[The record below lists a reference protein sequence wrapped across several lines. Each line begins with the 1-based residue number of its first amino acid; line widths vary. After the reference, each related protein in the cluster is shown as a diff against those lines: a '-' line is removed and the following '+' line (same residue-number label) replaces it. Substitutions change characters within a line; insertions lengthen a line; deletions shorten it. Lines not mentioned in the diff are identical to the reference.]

1 MTDSIAIVGMACRY
15 PDADSPEQLWEN
27 VLAQRQAFRRIPSE
41 RLRLEDYFEKNRSK
55 PDTTYSSQ
63 AALLEG
69 FEFDRQRYRVA
80 GALYRTVDPSHWLAL
95 QVASEALTDAGYE
108 NGESLKRETTGAVV
122 GNTLTG
128 DFSRATSMRLRWPF
142 VRRVVESQLMT
153 DEWTPERRHEFLNRL
168 GESYKAPF
176 APVGEETLAGMLS
189 NTIAGRICNYYD
201 LRGGGYTVDGA
212 CASSLI
218 AVNTA
223 CSLLAAGDLDV
234 ALAGGVDISLDPF
247 ELVGFAKVGAL
258 ATEKMRVYDERPE
271 GFLPGEGCGF
281 VVLMRH
287 RDAVAKGRRIYAVIR
302 GWGMS
307 SDGQGGMTRPEVDG
321 LSLAI
326 ERAYRRAG
334 FSPKTIAYFEG
345 HGTGTA
351 VGDQTEV
358 TALSKVISK
367 RKNGL
372 PKNGSRAG
380 LGSVKA
386 NIGHTKAA
394 AGVAGLIKAVM
405 AVHSQILPPTS
416 ACENPHPLLK
426 SESAVLRTLSEAEL
440 WPTNSYLRAGVSGLG
455 FGGINAHLVLEGY
468 GSLRRTELTS
478 KEKTLVSSAQ
488 DVEVFFL
495 SAPDKNA
502 LRETIHHLLT
512 FAPRI
517 SRAELT
523 DLAATLEAELEVSTI
538 RAAIVANSPAQLADR
553 LKQLDAL
560 LDTDQTTHLD
570 IEKGIHLSTETARP
584 SKIGFLFPG
593 QGAPLHLNG
602 GLFWRRFEFLRD
614 LFERQT
620 NAAEVADTGVAQ
632 PAILRTALAGMR
644 TMKALGIEADV
655 AVGHSLGEIAALCWA
670 GAIDEETL
678 LRIGEARGAAMMEIP
693 GPTGTMVSINAA
705 QPKVE
710 SLLNGDEIVI
720 ASINSPQ
727 HIVLSG
733 DAPSVASFVARAQAE
748 SLTAIMVPVSHAF
761 HSPLMAPCV
770 SKVANFLKRESFGEL
785 QRPVVSTVTGNVLTG
800 NEDLRQLLARQI
812 TAPVLFLD
820 AAEQAAKDVD
830 LLIEVGA
837 GRILGGLVK
846 NFVDKPVI
854 SLDAGGQS
862 FHGLLNAVGA
872 AFALGVNVNHRALF
886 ENRFT
891 HQFNL
896 DWQPRFLVNPCE
908 NAPVIDED
916 HAVAQ
921 VVEEPLI
928 DAALKVEPSIPTNG
942 NGNGNGNGH
951 GAHSPLEVFR
961 GLVAERLELSPDD
974 VNDQDR
980 LLGDLHLNSLA
991 VTQLISEVSKRLG
1004 MSAPAAPT
1012 DYSTFT
1018 VAAVAKAIEELRST
1032 DVAAV
1037 DTSFQIAGVD
1047 TWVRTFNV
1055 ELVEAPL
1062 RRSKSKQ
1069 QAGKWQVFGAADCA
1083 IKDAVQQAFDASQIG
1098 SGICLILPEYDE
1110 TPRPD
1115 LLLAAVRA
1123 FQETPGAKFVLVQ
1136 HRGIGASFIR
1146 TLALET
1152 PNATVCIVKVP
1163 VKDERAV
1170 KWIIA
1175 EATAANGYTEAHYD
1189 YPGTRR
1195 EPILKV
1201 LPLPGKPSAL
1211 QLNSED
1217 LMVVSG
1223 GGKGIAAECA
1233 ISLASRTGVR
1243 LVLLGRSD
1251 PAKDEELARNL
1262 ERMTALDIKFRYEQ
1276 VDVTSQKQ
1284 VSWTIRGIIDEFGP
1298 VTAFLHGAGANV
1310 PQLISALDE
1319 KAIRQTFAPKVD
1331 GARNILAEIDPAKL
1345 RLFVSFGS
1353 VIGRSGM
1360 QGEADYAIANET
1372 LRRITETWQTQHP
1385 HCKCLAIEWSI
1396 WSGVGMGERLG
1407 RVEALLRQGI
1417 TPITPD
1423 EGLQVMNELLV
1434 QDLPVTSVVVG
1445 GRFGS
1450 LPTLKTIEPE
1460 LPFQR
1465 FLEKKQVYVPGVE
1478 LIVDAE
1484 LTIDS
1489 DPYLNDHIYQGH
1501 RLFPSVMG
1509 LEGMAQ
1515 VSMALMETDQLP
1527 AFEAVEL
1534 NRPIVASA
1542 DSSTTIRIAALKCAP
1557 DEIDVVVRCE
1567 ATGFSVDH
1575 FKATC
1580 TFGQQASSEVRTLAK
1595 NTLGKDKTCA
1605 TLLPAEHLYRKI
1617 LFQSG
1622 RFERVESYRQLRA
1635 RECVAE
1641 IRSQTTGD
1649 WFSSYLPGDLLLGDP
1664 GVRDASMHG
1673 IQACI
1678 PHQTILPVEV
1688 DRITIFS
1695 TLRNTGTVLLRARE
1709 KAREGKRFIYDLDVA
1724 TESGEIL
1731 ETWEG
1736 LSLHPVEAIQL
1747 SEHNWVDSLLEAYVE
1762 RRLDELLPRANI
1774 RVAFDNGPEG
1784 RSRTRSNRA
1793 IRKCSSTRSVYRR
1806 PDGRPLIA
1814 GDLTVSASHDDDLTV
1829 AIAGRGNL
1837 GCDIEPIVERE
1848 TALWRELLTPQAY
1861 ELARLIA
1868 TQSGESESTAATRVW
1883 TIVESLK
1890 KAGAS
1895 VTAATVLDSI
1905 VGDGWIA
1912 LRSGEFR
1919 IASFVAKLGDSGKQ
1933 VALTFCNRTAIAPI
1947 GNLMRKQIAAVGR

>member
-27 VLAQRQAFRRIPSE
+27 VLAQRQAFRRIPPE
-41 RLRLEDYFEKNRSK
+41 RLRLEDYFDKNRNK

-108 NGESLKRETTGAVV
+108 DGERLKRETTGVVV

-128 DFSRATSMRLRWPF
+128 DFSRATAMRLRWPF
-142 VRRVVESQLMT
+142 VRRIVENELAN
-153 DEWTPERRHEFLNRL
+153 DEWTAERRHSFLNRL
-168 GESYKAPF
+168 GDSYKAPF
-176 APVGEETLAGMLS
+176 PPVGEETLAGMLS

-234 ALAGGVDISLDPF
+234 AIAGGVDLSLDPF

-287 RDAVAKGRRIYAVIR
+287 RDAVAKRRRIYAMIR

-334 FSPKTIAYFEG
+334 FSPKTVAYFEG

-351 VGDQTEV
+351 VGDQTEM
-358 TALSKVISK
+358 TALSRVISK
-367 RKNGL
+367 RRNGL
-372 PKNGSRAG
+372 LANGARAS

-405 AVHSQILPPTS
+405 AVHSQILPPAS

-426 SESAVLRTLSEAEL
+426 SESSVLRVLSEAEL

-468 GSLRRTELTS
+468 GSLRRSELTS
-478 KEKTLVSSAQ
+478 KEKTLFASAQ
-488 DVEVFFL
+488 DAEVFFL

-502 LRETIHHLLT
+502 LRQTVRHLLT
-512 FAPRI
+512 FAARI

-523 DLAATLEAELEVSTI
+523 DLAATLEGQLQVSTI
-538 RAAIVANSPAQLADR
+538 RAAIVASTPAQLADR
-553 LKQLDAL
+553 LSQLDTL
-560 LDTDQTTHLD
+560 LENLFETGQTTHLD
-570 IEKGIHLSTETARP
+570 IETGIHLGTEALKPPR
-584 SKIGFLFPG
+584 IGFLFPG

-602 GLFWRRFEFLRD
+602 GLFKRRFAFLRD
-614 LFERQT
+614 LFDGQT
-620 NAAEVADTGVAQ
+620 NGVEVADTGVAQ

-644 TMKALGIEADV
+644 TMKALGIEAGI

-670 GAIDEETL
+670 GAISEDTL

-693 GPTGTMVSINAA
+693 GPTGTMVSINAT
-705 QPKVE
+705 QQKVQT
-710 SLLNGDEIVI
+710 LLNRDDIVI
-720 ASINSPQ
+720 ASINGPQ
-727 HIVLSG
+727 HTVLSG
-733 DAPSVASFVARAQAE
+733 DAPSVASFVARAQGE
-748 SLTAIMVPVSHAF
+748 GLTAIMVPVSHAF
-761 HSPLMAPCV
+761 HSHLMVPCLT
-770 SKVANFLKRESFGEL
+770 KVASFLKRESFGEL
-785 QRPVVSTVTGNVLTG
+785 LRPVVSTVTGNVLTG
-800 NEDLRQLLARQI
+800 NEDLRQLLTRQI
-812 TAPVLFLD
+812 TAPVLFMD
-820 AAEQAAKDVD
+820 AAERASRDVD
-830 LLIEVGA
+830 LLIEIGA

-846 NFVDKPVI
+846 TFIDKPVV

-862 FHGLLNAVGA
+862 FTGLLNATGA
-872 AFALGVNVNHRALF
+872 AFALGVNINHHALF

-891 HQFNL
+891 HEFNL

-908 NAPVIDED
+908 NAPVISDDQAEA
-916 HAVAQ
+916 HI
-921 VVEEPLI
+921 VEEPSI
-928 DAALKVEPSIPTNG
+928 DTTLKIEPTITTNG
-942 NGNGNGNGH
+942 NGTQ
-951 GAHSPLEVFR
+951 SPLEVFR
-961 GLVAERLELSPDD
+961 RLVAERLELSPED

-991 VTQLISEVSKRLG
+991 VTQLITELSKRLG
-1004 MSAPAAPT
+1004 MSTPAAPT
-1012 DYSTFT
+1012 DYSTAT
-1018 VAAVAKAIEELRST
+1018 IAAVAQAIEELRNT
-1032 DVAAV
+1032 DVAPA
-1037 DTSFQIAGVD
+1037 DTGLQLAGVD

-1055 ELVEAPL
+1055 ELVEVPL
-1062 RRSKSKQ
+1062 RRSTSKPKT
-1069 QAGKWQVFGAADCA
+1069 GKWQVFGAADCSL
-1083 IKDAVQQAFDASQIG
+1083 KDALQQAFDANQIG
-1098 SGICLILPEYDE
+1098 PGVCLILPEYDE

-1123 FQETPGAKFVLVQ
+1123 FQETPGARFVLVQ
-1136 HRGIGASFIR
+1136 RRGIGAAFIR

-1152 PNATVCIVKVP
+1152 SNAVVCVVNVP
-1163 VKDERAV
+1163 TNDERAV
-1170 KWIIA
+1170 KWIVA
-1175 EATAANGYTEAHYD
+1175 EAASASSYSEAHYD
-1189 YPGTRR
+1189 ITGTRR
-1195 EPILKV
+1195 VPVLKL
-1201 LPLPGKPSAL
+1201 LPLPEKPSAL
-1211 QLNSED
+1211 QLSSDD

-1233 ISLASRTGVR
+1233 ISVAKRTGVR

-1251 PAKDEELARNL
+1251 PAKDDELARNL
-1262 ERMTALDIKFRYEQ
+1262 ARMNALDIQFRYEQ

-1284 VSWTIRGIIDEFGP
+1284 VSSTLRRIVDEFGP

-1331 GARNILAEIDPAKL
+1331 GARNILAEIDPLKL
-1345 RLFVSFGS
+1345 RLFISFGS

-1360 QGEADYAIANET
+1360 QGEADYALANET
-1372 LRRITETWQTQHP
+1372 LRRITETWAAQHP
-1385 HCKCLAIEWSI
+1385 HCKCLAVEWSI

-1407 RVEALLRQGI
+1407 RVDALLRQGI

-1423 EGLQVMNELLV
+1423 EGVQVLNDLLV
-1434 QDLPVTSVVVG
+1434 QDLPVTSVVAG

-1450 LPTLKTIEPE
+1450 LPTLKTVEPE

-1465 FLEKKQVYVPGVE
+1465 FLEKKLVYVPGVE

-1489 DPYLNDHIYQGH
+1489 DPYLKDHVYQGQC
-1501 RLFPSVMG
+1501 LFPSVMG
-1509 LEGMAQ
+1509 LEAMAQ

-1527 AFEAVEL
+1527 VFEGVQF
-1534 NRPIVASA
+1534 NHPIVVSE
-1542 DSSTTIRIAALKCAP
+1542 DSSTRIRIAALKRSP
-1557 DEIDVVVRCE
+1557 GEIDVVVRCE
-1567 ATGFSVDH
+1567 TTGFNVEH
-1575 FKATC
+1575 FSATC
-1580 TFGQQASSEVRTLAK
+1580 TFAKQDKTEARWLAK
-1595 NTLGKDKTCA
+1595 NAISKDKTCSN
-1605 TLLPAEHLYRKI
+1605 LLPAEHLYRNI

-1622 RFERVESYRQLRA
+1622 RFERLESYRQLRA

-1641 IRSQTTGD
+1641 IRSQTGGD
-1649 WFSSYLPGDLLLGDP
+1649 WFSSYLPADLLLGDP
-1664 GVRDASMHG
+1664 GARDASLHG

-1688 DRITIFS
+1688 ERITIS
-1695 TLRNTGTVLLRARE
+1695 AAQRNVPIVLLRARE
-1709 KAREGKRFIYDLDVA
+1709 RARKGKRFIYDLEIA
-1724 TESGEIL
+1724 AESGEVL

-1747 SEHNWVDSLLEAYVE
+1747 SEHHWVESLLEAYIE
-1762 RRLDELLPRANI
+1762 RRLDELLPSAGI
-1774 RVAFDNGPEG
+1774 RVAFDNGSEG
-1784 RSRTRSNRA
+1784 RGRTRSNRA
-1793 IRKCSSTRSVYRR
+1793 IRKCSGTRNVYRR
-1806 PDGRPLIA
+1806 PDGRPLVA
-1814 GDLTVSASHDDDLTV
+1814 GDLTVSASHDNDVTV
-1829 AIAGRGNL
+1829 AIAGRGHL
-1837 GCDIEPIVERE
+1837 GCDIEPVVERE
-1848 TALWRELLTPQAY
+1848 PALWRDLLGPQAY
-1861 ELARLIA
+1861 DLAQLIA
-1868 TQSGESESTAATRVW
+1868 AQSGESESTAATRVW
-1883 TIVESLK
+1883 TILESIK
-1890 KAGAS
+1890 KAGAN
-1895 VTAATVLDSI
+1895 VTATTMLDSI
-1905 VGDGWIA
+1905 VGDRWV
-1912 LRSGEFR
+1912 LLQSGDFR
-1919 IASFVAKLGDSGKQ
+1919 IASFVATLGDSGKQ
-1933 VALTFCNRTAIAPI
+1933 LALTFCNRAAVTPI
-1947 GNLMRKQIAAVGR
+1947 GNLMRTQIAAMVR

>member
-1 MTDSIAIVGMACRY
+1 MACRY

-27 VLAQRQAFRRIPSE
+27 VLAQRQAFRRIPPE
-41 RLRLEDYFEKNRSK
+41 RLRLEDYFEKNRNK

-108 NGESLKRETTGAVV
+108 NGERLKRETTGVVV

-128 DFSRATSMRLRWPF
+128 DFSRATVMRLRWPF
-142 VRRVVESQLMT
+142 VRRVVESELAN

-168 GESYKAPF
+168 ADSYKTPF

-223 CSLLAAGDLDV
+223 CSLLASGDLDTAV
-234 ALAGGVDISLDPF
+234 AGGVDLSLDPF

-307 SDGQGGMTRPEVDG
+307 SDGQGGMTRPEVEG

-351 VGDQTEV
+351 VGDQTEI
-358 TALSKVISK
+358 TALSRVISK

-372 PKNGSRAG
+372 PANGARAS

-426 SESAVLRTLSEAEL
+426 SESSVLRVLSEAEL

-468 GSLRRTELTS
+468 GSLRRSELTS
-478 KEKTLVSSAQ
+478 KEKILFASAQ
-488 DVEVFFL
+488 DAEVFFL

-502 LRETIHHLLT
+502 LRETIRHLLT
-512 FAPRI
+512 LAARI

-523 DLAATLEAELEVSTI
+523 DLAATLEAQLQVSTI
-538 RAAIVANSPAQLADR
+538 RAAIVANTPAQLADR
-553 LKQLDAL
+553 LKQLEIL

-570 IEKGIHLSTETARP
+570 IEKGIHLGTETVKPPR
-584 SKIGFLFPG
+584 IGFLFPG
-593 QGAPLHLNG
+593 QGAPLHLSG
-602 GLFWRRFEFLRD
+602 GLFKRRFEFLRD
-614 LFERQT
+614 LFDGQT
-620 NAAEVADTGVAQ
+620 NGVEVANTGVAQ

-644 TMKALGIEADV
+644 TMKALGIEAEI

-670 GAIDEETL
+670 GAIDEDTL
-678 LRIGEARGAAMMEIP
+678 LRIGEARGAAMMDIP
-693 GPTGTMVSINAA
+693 GPTGTMVSINAT
-705 QPKVE
+705 QQKVQT
-710 SLLNGDEIVI
+710 LLNGDDIVI

-727 HIVLSG
+727 HTVLSG
-733 DAPSVASFVARAQAE
+733 DAPSVASFVARAQGE
-748 SLTAIMVPVSHAF
+748 GLMAIMVPVSHAF
-761 HSPLMAPCV
+761 HSHLMAPCV
-770 SKVANFLKRESFGEL
+770 TKVASFLRRESFAEMR
-785 QRPVVSTVTGNVLTG
+785 RPVVSTVTGNVLTG
-800 NEDLRQLLARQI
+800 NEDLRQLLTRQV

-820 AAEQAAKDVD
+820 AAERAARDVD

-846 NFVDKPVI
+846 TFIDKPVI

-862 FHGLLNAVGA
+862 FTGLLNAAAA
-872 AFALGVNVNHRALF
+872 AFALGVNVNHHTLF

-891 HQFNL
+891 HEFNL

-908 NAPVIDED
+908 NAPVLGDD
-916 HAVAQ
+916 HAEPQ
-921 VVEEPLI
+921 IVEETSPE
-928 DAALKVEPSIPTNG
+928 ATVKVEPSING
-942 NGNGNGNGH
+942 NETQ
-951 GAHSPLEVFR
+951 SPLEVFR
-961 GLVAERLELSPDD
+961 QLVAERLELSPED

-991 VTQLISEVSKRLG
+991 VTQLITELSKRLG
-1004 MSAPAAPT
+1004 MPAPAAPT

-1018 VAAVAKAIEELRST
+1018 IGAVGQAIEELRRT
-1032 DVAAV
+1032 NVAPA
-1037 DTSFQIAGVD
+1037 DTSLQLAGVD

-1055 ELVEAPL
+1055 ELVETSL
-1062 RRSKSKQ
+1062 QRSHSKSQ
-1069 QAGKWQVFGAADCA
+1069 TGKWQVFGTADCSL
-1083 IKDAVQQAFDASQIG
+1083 KGPLQQAFEAAQIG
-1098 SGICLILPEYDE
+1098 TGICLILPEYDE

-1123 FQETPGAKFVLVQ
+1123 FQETPAAKFVLVQ
-1136 HRGIGASFIR
+1136 HGGIGAAFVR

-1152 PNATVCIVKVP
+1152 PSATVCVVNVP
-1163 VKDERAV
+1163 ANHERAIE
-1170 KWIIA
+1170 WIVA
-1175 EATAANGYTEAHYD
+1175 EAGAASGYSEAHYD
-1189 YPGTRR
+1189 DAGTRR
-1195 EPILKV
+1195 EPILKLLSPTENQAA
-1201 LPLPGKPSAL
+1201 LPLNAD
-1211 QLNSED
+1211 D
-1217 LMVVSG
+1217 LLVVSG

-1233 ISLASRTGVR
+1233 ISLASTTGVR

-1251 PAKDEELARNL
+1251 PAKDEELADNL
-1262 ERMTALDIKFRYEQ
+1262 ARMNSLGIKFRYEQ
-1276 VDVTSQKQ
+1276 VDVTNRKQ
-1284 VSWTIRGIIDEFGP
+1284 VSLTLRGIVDELGP
-1298 VTAFLHGAGANV
+1298 VTALLHGAGANV

-1319 KAIRQTFAPKVD
+1319 KAIGQTFAPKVD

-1345 RLFVSFGS
+1345 RLFIGFGS

-1360 QGEADYAIANET
+1360 QGEADYALANET
-1372 LRRITETWQTQHP
+1372 LRRIIETWGAQHP
-1385 HCKCLAIEWSI
+1385 HCKCLAVEWSI

-1407 RVEALLRQGI
+1407 RVDALLRQGI

-1423 EGLQVMNELLV
+1423 EGLRVLHELLV
-1434 QDLPVTSVVVG
+1434 GDLPVTSVVVG

-1450 LPTLKTIEPE
+1450 LPTLKTVEPE

-1465 FLEKKQVYVPGVE
+1465 FLEKKQVYVAGVE

-1484 LTIDS
+1484 LTIGS
-1489 DPYLNDHIYQGH
+1489 DPYLKDHVYQGQC
-1501 RLFPSVMG
+1501 LFPSVMG
-1509 LEGMAQ
+1509 LEAMAQ
-1515 VSMALMETDQLP
+1515 VSMALMETEQLP
-1527 AFEAVEL
+1527 VFEGVRF
-1534 NRPIVASA
+1534 NRPIVAA
-1542 DSSTTIRIAALKCAP
+1542 EDSSTKIRIAALKRSA
-1557 DEIDVVVRCE
+1557 DEVDVVVRCE
-1567 ATGFSVDH
+1567 TTGFNVDH
-1575 FKATC
+1575 FSATC
-1580 TFGQQASSEVRTLAK
+1580 TFAKQDTTRSLAK
-1595 NTLGKDKTCA
+1595 NAIGKDKTCSN
-1605 TLLPAEHLYRKI
+1605 LLPAEHLYRNI

-1622 RFERVESYRQLRA
+1622 RFERLESYRQLRA

-1641 IRSQTTGD
+1641 VRTQSGGD
-1649 WFSSYLPGDLLLGDP
+1649 WFSSYLPADLLLGDP
-1664 GVRDASMHG
+1664 GARDASLHG

-1688 DRITIFS
+1688 ERITVFS
-1695 TLRNTGTVLLRARE
+1695 TQRNTPIVLLRARE
-1709 KAREGKRFIYDLDVA
+1709 RAREGKRFIYDLEIA
-1724 TESGEIL
+1724 TESGVVL
-1731 ETWEG
+1731 ESWEG

-1747 SEHNWVDSLLEAYVE
+1747 SEHNWVESLLEAYIE
-1762 RRLDELLPRANI
+1762 RRLDELLPNAGI

-1784 RSRTRSNRA
+1784 RGRTRSNRA
-1793 IRKCSSTRSVYRR
+1793 IRKCSGTRNVYRR
-1806 PDGRPLIA
+1806 PDGRPLVA
-1814 GDLTVSASHDDDLTV
+1814 GELTVSASHDNDVTV
-1829 AIAGRGNL
+1829 AIAGRGHL
-1837 GCDIEPIVERE
+1837 GCDIEPVVERE
-1848 TALWRELLTPQAY
+1848 SALWRDLLGPQAY

-1868 TQSGESESTAATRVW
+1868 AQSGESESIAATRAW
-1883 TIVESLK
+1883 TILESIR
-1890 KAGAS
+1890 KAGAN

-1905 VGDGWIA
+1905 VGDGWV
-1912 LRSGEFR
+1912 LLQSGDFR
-1919 IASFVAKLGDSGKQ
+1919 IASFVARLGDSGKLL
-1933 VALTFCNRTAIAPI
+1933 ALTFCNRATGTPVPYLIRTQ
-1947 GNLMRKQIAAVGR
+1947 LAAMVR

>member
-27 VLAQRQAFRRIPSE
+27 VLAQRQAFRRIPPE
-41 RLRLEDYFEKNRSK
+41 RLRLEDYFEKNRNK
-55 PDTTYSSQ
+55 PDTTYSAQ

-95 QVASEALTDAGYE
+95 QVASEALADAGYE
-108 NGESLKRETTGAVV
+108 NGERLKRETTGVVV

-128 DFSRATSMRLRWPF
+128 DFSRSTVMRLRWPF
-142 VRRVVESQLMT
+142 VRRVVENELAND
-153 DEWTPERRHEFLNRL
+153 DEWTSERRHEFLNRL
-168 GESYKAPF
+168 GDSYKAPF

-223 CSLLAAGDLDV
+223 CSLLAAGDLDTAV
-234 ALAGGVDISLDPF
+234 AGGVDLSLDPF

-287 RDAVAKGRRIYAVIR
+287 RDAVAKGRRIYAMIR

-351 VGDQTEV
+351 VGDQTEI
-358 TALSKVISK
+358 TALSRVISK

-372 PKNGSRAG
+372 LANGARAS

-405 AVHSQILPPTS
+405 AVHRQILPPAS

-426 SESAVLRTLSEAEL
+426 SESSVLRVLSEAEL
-440 WPTNSYLRAGVSGLG
+440 WPANSYLRAGVSGLG

-478 KEKTLVSSAQ
+478 KEKTLFASAQ
-488 DVEVFFL
+488 DAEVFFL
-495 SAPDKNA
+495 SAPDKKA
-502 LRETIHHLLT
+502 LRETIRHLTT
-512 FAPRI
+512 FAARI

-523 DLAATLEAELEVSTI
+523 DLAATLAEQLQVSTI
-538 RAAIVANSPAQLADR
+538 RAAIVANTPAQLADR
-553 LKQLDAL
+553 LKQLESL
-560 LDTDQTTHLD
+560 LETDQVIHLD
-570 IEKGIHLSTETARP
+570 VEKGIHLGTEATQPPR
-584 SKIGFLFPG
+584 IGFLFPG

-602 GLFWRRFEFLRD
+602 GLFKRRFEFLRD
-614 LFERQT
+614 LFDGQT
-620 NAAEVADTGVAQ
+620 NGVEVANTGVAQ

-644 TMKALGIEADV
+644 ILKALGIEGDI
-655 AVGHSLGEIAALCWA
+655 AVGHSLGEIAALGWA
-670 GAIDEETL
+670 GAISEYTL

-693 GPTGTMVSINAA
+693 GPTGTMVSINAT
-705 QPKVE
+705 QQKVQT
-710 SLLNGDEIVI
+710 LLNGDDIVI

-727 HIVLSG
+727 HTVLSG
-733 DAPSVASFVARAQAE
+733 DAPSVASFVARAQGE
-748 SLTAIMVPVSHAF
+748 GLTAIMVPVSHAF
-761 HSPLMAPCV
+761 HSHLMAPCV
-770 SKVANFLKRESFGEL
+770 KKVVSFLKRESFGEL
-785 QRPVVSTVTGNVLTG
+785 LRPVVSTVTGNVLTS
-800 NEDLRQLLARQI
+800 NEDLRQLLTRQI
-812 TAPVLFLD
+812 TAPVLFMD
-820 AAEQAAKDVD
+820 AAERAARDVD
-830 LLIEVGA
+830 LLIEIGA

-846 NFVDKPVI
+846 TFIDKPVV

-862 FHGLLNAVGA
+862 FTGLLNAAGA
-872 AFALGVNVNHRALF
+872 AFALGVNIKHDALF
-886 ENRFT
+886 ENRFI
-891 HQFNL
+891 HEFNL

-908 NAPVIDED
+908 NVPVLGGD
-916 HAVAQ
+916 HA
-921 VVEEPLI
+921 EPQIVQELPLETT
-928 DAALKVEPSIPTNG
+928 LKVEPSFTTNG
-942 NGNGNGNGH
+942 NGTQF
-951 GAHSPLEVFR
+951 PLEVFR
-961 GLVAERLELSPDD
+961 QLVAERLELSPED

-991 VTQLISEVSKRLG
+991 VTQLITDLSKRLG
-1004 MSAPAAPT
+1004 MAAPAAPT

-1018 VAAVAKAIEELRST
+1018 IAAVGQAIEELRST
-1032 DVAAV
+1032 DVGPA
-1037 DTSFQIAGVD
+1037 DTRLQLAGVD
-1047 TWVRTFNV
+1047 TWVRAFNV
-1055 ELVEAPL
+1055 ELVETPL
-1062 RRSKSKQ
+1062 QRSNSKPQ
-1069 QAGKWQVFGAADCA
+1069 TGRWQVFGAADCSL
-1083 IKDAVQQAFDASQIG
+1083 KDQLQQAFDASQIG
-1098 SGICLILPEYDE
+1098 AGICLILPEYDE

-1123 FQETPGAKFVLVQ
+1123 FQETPAARFVLVQ
-1136 HRGIGASFIR
+1136 HGGIGAAFVR

-1152 PNATVCIVKVP
+1152 PNATVCVVNVP
-1163 VKDERAV
+1163 ANDARAV
-1170 KWIIA
+1170 ERIVA
-1175 EATAANGYTEAHYD
+1175 EAGAASGYSEAHYD
-1189 YPGTRR
+1189 DAGTRR
-1195 EPILKV
+1195 EPILKLLSAPEKPGA
-1201 LPLPGKPSAL
+1201 LPL
-1211 QLNSED
+1211 NSDD

-1233 ISLASRTGVR
+1233 ISLASTTGVR

-1251 PAKDEELARNL
+1251 PAKDDELARNL
-1262 ERMTALDIKFRYEQ
+1262 ARMKALNIKFRYEQ
-1276 VDVTSQKQ
+1276 VDVTNQKQ
-1284 VSWTIRGIIDEFGP
+1284 VSWTLRGIVDEFGP

-1345 RLFVSFGS
+1345 RLFVGFGS

-1360 QGEADYAIANET
+1360 QGEADYALANET
-1372 LRRITETWQTQHP
+1372 LRRVTETWQAQHP
-1385 HCKCLAIEWSI
+1385 HCKCLTVEWSI

-1407 RVEALLRQGI
+1407 RVDALLRQGI

-1423 EGLQVMNELLV
+1423 EGLQVLSDLLV

-1450 LPTLKTIEPE
+1450 LPTLKTVEPE

-1465 FLEKKQVYVPGVE
+1465 FLEKKLVYVAGVE
-1478 LIVDAE
+1478 LIVEAE

-1489 DPYLNDHIYQGH
+1489 DPYLKDHVYQGQC
-1501 RLFPSVMG
+1501 LFPSVMG
-1509 LEGMAQ
+1509 LEAMAQ
-1515 VSMALMETDQLP
+1515 VSMALGETDQLP
-1527 AFEAVEL
+1527 VFADVKF
-1534 NRPIVASA
+1534 NRPIFVSEN
-1542 DSSTTIRIAALKCAP
+1542 SSTRIRIAALKRSS

-1567 ATGFSVDH
+1567 TTGFNVEH
-1575 FKATC
+1575 FSATC
-1580 TFGQQASSEVRTLAK
+1580 TFAK
-1595 NTLGKDKTCA
+1595 QDKTEARSLTKNAISKDKTCSN
-1605 TLLPAEHLYRKI
+1605 LLPAEHLYRNI

-1622 RFERVESYRQLRA
+1622 RFERLESYRQLRA

-1641 IRSQTTGD
+1641 IRSQSGGD
-1649 WFSSYLPGDLLLGDP
+1649 WFSSYLPADLLLGDP
-1664 GVRDASMHG
+1664 GARDASLHG

-1688 DRITIFS
+1688 ERITIS
-1695 TLRNTGTVLLRARE
+1695 AAERNASVVLLRARE
-1709 KAREGKRFIYDLDVA
+1709 RAREGKRFIYDIEIA
-1724 TESGEIL
+1724 AESGEVF

-1747 SEHNWVDSLLEAYVE
+1747 SEHNWVESLLEAYVE
-1762 RRLDELLPRANI
+1762 RRLDELLPGAGI
-1774 RVAFDNGPEG
+1774 RVACDNGPEG
-1784 RSRTRSNRA
+1784 RGRTRSNRA
-1793 IRKCSSTRSVYRR
+1793 IRKCSGTRNVYRR
-1806 PDGRPLIA
+1806 PDGRPHVA
-1814 GDLTVSASHDDDLTV
+1814 GDLTVSASHDDDMTV
-1829 AIAGRGNL
+1829 AVAGHGHL
-1837 GCDIEPIVERE
+1837 GCDIEPVVERE
-1848 TALWRELLTPQAY
+1848 PALWRDLLGPQAY
-1861 ELARLIA
+1861 DLARLIA
-1868 TQSGESESTAATRVW
+1868 AQSGESESIAATRVW
-1883 TIVESLK
+1883 TVIESIR
-1890 KAGAS
+1890 KAGAN
-1895 VTAATVLDSI
+1895 VTATTMLDSI
-1905 VGDGWIA
+1905 AGDGWV
-1912 LRSGEFR
+1912 LLQSGDFR
-1919 IASFVAKLGDSGKQ
+1919 IASFVATLGDAGK
-1933 VALTFCNRTAIAPI
+1933 VLALTFCHRAAVTPI
-1947 GNLMRKQIAAVGR
+1947 GNLMRTQIAALVP

>member
-1 MTDSIAIVGMACRY
+1 MACRY

-27 VLAQRQAFRRIPSE
+27 VLAQRQAFRRLPPE
-41 RLRLEDYFEKNRSK
+41 RLRLEDYFEKNRNK

-108 NGESLKRETTGAVV
+108 NGGQLKRETTGVVV

-128 DFSRATSMRLRWPF
+128 DFSRATVMRLRWPF
-142 VRRVVESQLMT
+142 VRRVVEKELVN
-153 DEWTPERRHEFLNRL
+153 DAWTSERRHSFLNRL
-168 GESYKAPF
+168 ADSYKAPF

-223 CSLLAAGDLDV
+223 CSLLASGDLDV
-234 ALAGGVDISLDPF
+234 AIAGGVDLSLDPF

-358 TALSKVISK
+358 TALSRVISK
-367 RKNGL
+367 RRNGR
-372 PKNGSRAG
+372 PSNEPRAS

-405 AVHSQILPPTS
+405 AVHRQILPPTS

-426 SESAVLRTLSEAEL
+426 SKSSVLRVLTEAEL

-468 GSLRRTELTS
+468 GSLRRTELTG
-478 KEKTLVSSAQ
+478 KEKMLVSSAQ
-488 DVEVFFL
+488 DAEVFFL
-495 SAPDKNA
+495 SAPDKNG
-502 LRETIHHLLT
+502 LHKTIRHLLT
-512 FAPRI
+512 FAARI
-517 SRAELT
+517 SHAELA
-523 DLAATLEAELEVSTI
+523 DLASTLEDQLQVSTI
-538 RAAIVANSPAQLADR
+538 RAAVIASTPAQLAER
-553 LKQLDAL
+553 LKQLQTL
-560 LDTDQTTHLD
+560 LETDQTTHLD
-570 IEKGIHLSTETARP
+570 IDKGIHLGTETTKPPRI
-584 SKIGFLFPG
+584 SFLFPG

-602 GLFWRRFEFLRD
+602 GLFKRRFQFLRD
-614 LFERQT
+614 LFDGQT
-620 NAAEVADTGVAQ
+620 KGVEVADTGVAQ

-644 TMKALGIEADV
+644 TMKALGIEAGI

-670 GAIDEETL
+670 GAISEETL

-693 GPTGTMVSINAA
+693 GPTGTMVSINATHE
-705 QPKVE
+705 KVQ
-710 SLLNGDEIVI
+710 SLLNGDDIII

-727 HIVLSG
+727 QTVLSG

-748 SLTAIMVPVSHAF
+748 GLTAIMVPVSHAF
-761 HSPLMAPCV
+761 HSHLMAPCV
-770 SKVANFLKRESFGEL
+770 TKVASFLRRESFGEL
-785 QRPVVSTVTGNVLTG
+785 LRPVVSTVTGNVLRG

-812 TAPVLFLD
+812 TAPVLFMD
-820 AAEQAAKDVD
+820 AAEQASRDVD

-846 NFVDKPVI
+846 NFIDKPVV
-854 SLDAGGQS
+854 SLDAGGPS
-862 FHGLLNAVGA
+862 FTGLLNAAGA
-872 AFALGVNVNHRALF
+872 AFALGVNVNHHALF

-891 HQFNL
+891 HEFKL

-908 NAPVIDED
+908 NAPVIDQSD
-916 HAVAQ
+916 LQIVA
-921 VVEEPLI
+921 EPPIELQKI
-928 DAALKVEPSIPTNG
+928 EASTTLNCNG
-942 NGNGNGNGH
+942 SE
-951 GAHSPLEVFR
+951 SPLEVFR
-961 GLVAERLELSPDD
+961 RLVAERLELSPED

-991 VTQLISEVSKRLG
+991 VTQLITELSKRLG
-1004 MSAPAAPT
+1004 IAAPAAPT
-1012 DYSTFT
+1012 DYSTAT
-1018 VAAVAKAIEELRST
+1018 IGAVAQAIEDLRST
-1032 DVAAV
+1032 GVAPAE
-1037 DTSFQIAGVD
+1037 SALQYAGID
-1047 TWVRTFNV
+1047 TWIRTFSV

-1062 RRSKSKQ
+1062 PRSISKPQ
-1069 QAGKWQVFGAADCA
+1069 PGKWQLFSAADCQLR
-1083 IKDAVQQAFDASQIG
+1083 DPLQQAFDANQIG
-1098 SGICLILPEYDE
+1098 PGICLILPEYDE

-1123 FQETPGAKFVLVQ
+1123 FQETPNAKFVLVQ
-1136 HRGIGASFIR
+1136 HRGIGAAFIR

-1152 PNATVCIVKVP
+1152 PNASVCVVNVP
-1163 VKDERAV
+1163 ANHSRAV
-1170 KWIIA
+1170 DWIIA
-1175 EATAANGYTEAHYD
+1175 EAGSANGYNEAHYD
-1189 YPGTRR
+1189 DTGTRC
-1195 EPILKV
+1195 EPVLKL
-1201 LPLPGKPSAL
+1201 LPLRETSGAL
-1211 QLNSED
+1211 PLTAGD
-1217 LMVVSG
+1217 LMLVSG
-1223 GGKGIAAECA
+1223 GGKGIAAESA

-1251 PAKDEELARNL
+1251 PAKDDELARNL
-1262 ERMTALDIKFRYEQ
+1262 ARMSALNIDFRYEQ
-1276 VDVTSQKQ
+1276 ADVTNQKQ
-1284 VSWTIRGIIDEFGP
+1284 VSRVLRGIMHELGP
-1298 VTAFLHGAGANV
+1298 VTAFLHGAGTNV
-1310 PQLISALDE
+1310 PQLISSLDE
-1319 KAIRQTFAPKVD
+1319 KAIRQTVASKVD
-1331 GARNILAEIDPAKL
+1331 GARNILAELDPAKL
-1345 RLFVSFGS
+1345 RLFVSLGS

-1360 QGEADYAIANET
+1360 QGEADYALANET
-1372 LRRITETWQTQHP
+1372 LRRLTETWQAQHP
-1385 HCKCLAIEWSI
+1385 HCKCLTVEWSI

-1407 RVEALLRQGI
+1407 RVDALLRQGI

-1423 EGLQVMNELLV
+1423 QGLKTLNDLLA
-1434 QDLPVTSVVVG
+1434 QDLPGASVVVG
-1445 GRFGS
+1445 GRFGN
-1450 LPTLKTIEPE
+1450 LPTLKIVEPE

-1465 FLEKKQVYVPGVE
+1465 FLEKKLVYVAGVE
-1478 LIVDAE
+1478 LIIEAE

-1489 DPYLNDHIYQGH
+1489 DPYLKDHVYQGQC
-1501 RLFPSVMG
+1501 LFPSVMG
-1509 LEGMAQ
+1509 LEAMAQ

-1527 AFEAVEL
+1527 VFQAVGF
-1534 NRPIVASA
+1534 NRPIVV
-1542 DSSTTIRIAALKCAP
+1542 DKGSSTRIRIAALKRSP
-1557 DEIDVVVRCE
+1557 REVDVVVRCE

-1575 FKATC
+1575 FSATC
-1580 TFGQQASSEVRTLAK
+1580 AFSQSRATASAWLAK
-1595 NTLGKDKTCA
+1595 TAISKDKTCS
-1605 TLLPAEHLYRKI
+1605 TLLPSEHLYRKI

-1622 RFERVESYRQLRA
+1622 RFERLESYRQLRA

-1641 IRSQTTGD
+1641 IRSRMAGD
-1649 WFSSYLPGDLLLGDP
+1649 WFSSYLPADLLLGDP
-1664 GVRDASMHG
+1664 GARDASLHG

-1688 DRITIFS
+1688 ERITIS
-1695 TLRNTGTVLLRARE
+1695 GAQRDQTVLLRARE
-1709 KAREGKRFIYDLDVA
+1709 RSREGKRFIYDLEVA
-1724 TESGEIL
+1724 AENGEVL

-1747 SEHNWVDSLLEAYVE
+1747 SQNNWVESLLEAYIE
-1762 RRLDELLPRANI
+1762 RRLDELLPGAGI
-1774 RVAFDNGPEG
+1774 SVGFDNGPAGPG
-1784 RSRTRSNRA
+1784 RAQSNRA
-1793 IRKCSSTRSVYRR
+1793 IRKCSGTRNVYRR
-1806 PDGRPLIA
+1806 PDGQPLVD
-1814 GDLTVSASHDDDLTV
+1814 GDLSVSASHDTEITV
-1829 AIAGRGNL
+1829 AIAGRGPL
-1837 GCDIEPIVERE
+1837 GCDIEPVIERE
-1848 TALWRELLTPQAY
+1848 PAAWRDVLGPQLY
-1861 ELARLIA
+1861 ELARLISV
-1868 TQSGESESTAATRVW
+1868 QSSAPETTAATRVW
-1883 TIVESLK
+1883 TILESLK
-1890 KAGAS
+1890 KAGAN
-1895 VTAATVLDSI
+1895 VTAPVVLKS
-1905 VGDGWIA
+1905 VAGDGW
-1912 LRSGEFR
+1912 LLLQSGEFR
-1919 IASFVAKLGDSGKQ
+1919 IASFVARVAESGKQ
-1933 VALTFCNRTAIAPI
+1933 LALTFCH
-1947 GNLMRKQIAAVGR
+1947 KAAVIPAGDLMQTQVAAMVS

>member
-41 RLRLEDYFEKNRSK
+41 RLRLEDYFEKNRNK

-128 DFSRATSMRLRWPF
+128 DFSRSTVMRLRWPY
-142 VRRVVESQLMT
+142 VRRVVESELVN

-168 GESYKAPF
+168 SESYKAPF

-367 RKNGL
+367 RKSGL
-372 PKNGSRAG
+372 PTNGSRAG

-426 SESAVLRTLSEAEL
+426 AESAVLRVLSEAEL

-488 DVEVFFL
+488 DTEVFFL

-502 LRETIHHLLT
+502 LRETIRHLLT
-512 FAPRI
+512 FAARI

-523 DLAATLEAELEVSTI
+523 DLAATLETELEVSTI
-538 RAAIVANSPAQLADR
+538 RAAIVANTPAQLADR
-553 LKQLDAL
+553 LKQLEAL

-570 IEKGIHLSTETARP
+570 VEKGIHLGTETVKRP
-584 SKIGFLFPG
+584 RIGFLFPG

-602 GLFWRRFEFLRD
+602 GLFWRRFEFVRD
-614 LFERQT
+614 LFDRHT

-670 GAIDEETL
+670 GAINEETL

-693 GPTGTMVSINAA
+693 GPTGTMVSINAT

-770 SKVANFLKRESFGEL
+770 TKVANFLKRESFGEL
-785 QRPVVSTVTGNVLTG
+785 LRPVISTVTGSTLTG

-812 TAPVLFLD
+812 TAPVLFMD
-820 AAEQAAKDVD
+820 AAERAARDVD

-854 SLDAGGQS
+854 SVDAGGQS
-862 FHGLLNAVGA
+862 FNGLLNAAGA
-872 AFALGVNVNHRALF
+872 AFALGVNINHHALF

-891 HQFNL
+891 HEFNL
-896 DWQPRFLVNPCE
+896 DWQPKFLVNPCE
-908 NAPVIDED
+908 NAPVISDD
-916 HAVAQ
+916 HSEAHI
-921 VVEEPLI
+921 VEEPSI
-928 DAALKVEPSIPTNG
+928 ETTLKIEPTISTNG
-942 NGNGNGNGH
+942 NGTSS
-951 GAHSPLEVFR
+951 ASPLEVFR
-961 GLVAERLELSPDD
+961 RLVAERLELSPDD

-991 VTQLISEVSKRLG
+991 VTQLISEVSKHLG
-1004 MSAPAAPT
+1004 MPAPAAPT

-1018 VAAVAKAIEELRST
+1018 VAAVAQAIEEVRST
-1032 DVAAV
+1032 DVGTA
-1037 DTSFQIAGVD
+1037 DTSLQITGVD

-1055 ELVEAPL
+1055 ELVESPL
-1062 RRSKSKQ
+1062 RRTKSKP

-1083 IKDAVQQAFDASQIG
+1083 LKDAVQQAFDASQIG
-1098 SGICLILPEYDE
+1098 SGVCLILPEYDE

-1136 HRGIGASFIR
+1136 HRGIGAAFIR

-1152 PNATVCIVKVP
+1152 PNAAVCIVNVP
-1163 VKDERAV
+1163 VKDARAV

-1175 EATAANGYTEAHYD
+1175 EATAANGFTEAHYD

-1211 QLNSED
+1211 QLTPDD

-1251 PAKDEELARNL
+1251 PAKDDELARNL
-1262 ERMTALDIKFRYEQ
+1262 DRMTALDIKFRYEQ

-1284 VSWTIRGIIDEFGP
+1284 VSWTLRGIVDEFGP

-1310 PQLISALDE
+1310 PQLISTLDE

-1345 RLFVSFGS
+1345 RLFISFGS

-1385 HCKCLAIEWSI
+1385 HCKCLAVEWSI

-1423 EGLQVMNELLV
+1423 EGLQVMNELLA

-1465 FLEKKQVYVPGVE
+1465 FLEKKLVYVPGVE
-1478 LIVDAE
+1478 LIVEAE

-1489 DPYLNDHIYQGH
+1489 DPYLSDHVFQGH

-1515 VSMALMETDQLP
+1515 VSMALMQTDQIP
-1527 AFEAVEL
+1527 VFEAVEL
-1534 NRPIVASA
+1534 TRPIAASA
-1542 DSSTTIRIAALKCAP
+1542 DSSTRIRIAALKCAP

-1580 TFGQQASSEVRTLAK
+1580 VFGEQASAESRTLAK
-1595 NTLGKDKTCA
+1595 NLISKDKTCA
-1605 TLLPAEHLYRKI
+1605 TLLPAEHLYSKI

-1622 RFERVESYRQLRA
+1622 RFERLEGYRQLRA

-1641 IRSQTTGD
+1641 IRSQNNGD

-1695 TLRNTGTVLLRARE
+1695 TQRNTPIVLLRARE
-1709 KAREGKRFIYDLDVA
+1709 RAREGKRFIYDLEVA
-1724 TESGEIL
+1724 SANGEVL
-1731 ETWEG
+1731 EMWEG
-1736 LSLHPVEAIQL
+1736 LSLHPVESIQL

-1762 RRLDELLPRANI
+1762 RRLDELLPKGNI

-1793 IRKCSSTRSVYRR
+1793 IRKCSSTRNVYRR
-1806 PDGRPLIA
+1806 PDGRPVVA

-1829 AIAGRGNL
+1829 AIAGRGHL

-1848 TALWRELLTPQAY
+1848 TSVWRDLLGPQSY

-1868 TQSGESESTAATRVW
+1868 TQSGEPESTAATRVW

-1890 KAGAS
+1890 KAGAN
-1895 VTAATVLDSI
+1895 VTATTMLDSV
-1905 VGDGWIA
+1905 VGDGWIL
-1912 LRSGEFR
+1912 LRAGEFR
-1919 IASFVAKLGDSGKQ
+1919 IASFVAKVGDSGKQ
-1933 VALTFCNRTAIAPI
+1933 LALTFCNRPAVRPI
-1947 GNLMRKQIAAVGR
+1947 GNLMRTQIAAVAR

>member
-1 MTDSIAIVGMACRY
+1 MACRY

-27 VLAQRQAFRRIPSE
+27 VLAQRQAFRRIPPE
-41 RLRLEDYFEKNRSK
+41 RLRLEDYFEKNRNQ

-108 NGESLKRETTGAVV
+108 NGERLKRETTGVVV

-128 DFSRATSMRLRWPF
+128 DFSRATVMRLRWPF
-142 VRRVVESQLMT
+142 VRRVVENELAK
-153 DEWTPERRHEFLNRL
+153 DEWTAERRHSFLNRL
-168 GESYKAPF
+168 GDSYKAPF
-176 APVGEETLAGMLS
+176 PPVGDETLAGMLS

-223 CSLLAAGDLDV
+223 CSLLASGDLDV
-234 ALAGGVDISLDPF
+234 AIAGGVDLSLDPF

-358 TALSKVISK
+358 MALSRVISK
-367 RKNGL
+367 RKNG
-372 PKNGSRAG
+372 PPTYGPRAS

-426 SESAVLRTLSEAEL
+426 SESSVLRVLSEAEL
-440 WPTNSYLRAGVSGLG
+440 WSTNSYLRAGVSGLG

-478 KEKTLVSSAQ
+478 KEKTLFASAQ
-488 DVEVFFL
+488 DAEVFFL
-495 SAPDKNA
+495 SAPDKTA
-502 LRETIHHLLT
+502 LRETIRHLLT
-512 FAPRI
+512 FAARI

-523 DLAATLEAELEVSTI
+523 DLAATLEGQLQVSTI
-538 RAAIVANSPAQLADR
+538 RAAIVASAPAQLADR
-553 LKQLDAL
+553 LKELDTL
-560 LDTDQTTHLD
+560 LETDQTTHLD
-570 IEKGIHLSTETARP
+570 IEKGIHLGTETTTPPR
-584 SKIGFLFPG
+584 IGFLFPG

-602 GLFWRRFEFLRD
+602 GLFKRRFEFLRD
-614 LFERQT
+614 LFDGKT
-620 NAAEVADTGVAQ
+620 NGVEVANTSVAQ

-644 TMKALGIEADV
+644 TMKALGIEGDI

-670 GAIDEETL
+670 GAISEDTL
-678 LRIGEARGAAMMEIP
+678 LRIGEARGAAMMDLP
-693 GPTGTMVSINAA
+693 GPTGTMVSINAT
-705 QPKVE
+705 QEKVQ
-710 SLLNGDEIVI
+710 SLLNGDDIVI

-727 HIVLSG
+727 HTVLSG
-733 DAPSVASFVARAQAE
+733 DARAVASFVARAQGE
-748 SLTAIMVPVSHAF
+748 GLTAIMVPVSHAF
-761 HSPLMAPCV
+761 HSHLMAPCV
-770 SKVANFLKRESFGEL
+770 TKVASFLKRESFGEL
-785 QRPVVSTVTGNVLTG
+785 LRPVVSTVTGNALTG
-800 NEDLRQLLARQI
+800 NEDLRQLLARQV

-820 AAEQAAKDVD
+820 AAERAARDVD
-830 LLIEVGA
+830 LLIEIGA

-846 NFVDKPVI
+846 TFVDKPVV

-862 FHGLLNAVGA
+862 VTGLLNAAGA
-872 AFALGVNVNHRALF
+872 AFALGVNLNHHALF
-886 ENRFT
+886 ENRFI
-891 HQFNL
+891 HEFNL

-908 NAPVIDED
+908 NAPVLDQSEP
-916 HAVAQ
+916 HVVA
-921 VVEEPLI
+921 EPTI
-928 DAALKVEPSIPTNG
+928 ETTAKVEPSFTSNG
-942 NGNGNGNGH
+942 NGTQ
-951 GAHSPLEVFR
+951 SPLEVFR
-961 GLVAERLELSPDD
+961 RLVAERLELSPAD

-991 VTQLISEVSKRLG
+991 VAQLITELAKCLG
-1004 MSAPAAPT
+1004 MPAPAAPV
-1012 DYSTFT
+1012 DYSTAT
-1018 VAAVAKAIEELRST
+1018 IGAVAQAIEELRST
-1032 DVAAV
+1032 DVAPA
-1037 DTSFQIAGVD
+1037 DTSLQLTGVD

-1055 ELVEAPL
+1055 ELVETPL
-1062 RRSKSKQ
+1062 RRSKAKPQ
-1069 QAGKWQVFGAADCA
+1069 PGRWQVFGAADCSL
-1083 IKDAVQQAFDASQIG
+1083 KDPLLQVLDASQLG
-1098 SGICLILPEYDE
+1098 PGICLILPEYDE

-1115 LLLAAVRA
+1115 LLLAAVQA
-1123 FQETPGAKFVLVQ
+1123 FQETPAAKFVLVQ
-1136 HRGIGASFIR
+1136 HGGVGAAFVR

-1152 PNATVCIVKVP
+1152 PDATVCVVNVP
-1163 VKDERAV
+1163 ANDARAV
-1170 KWIIA
+1170 EWIVA
-1175 EATAANGYTEAHYD
+1175 EGSSACGYSEAHYD
-1189 YPGTRR
+1189 GEGTRR
-1195 EPILKV
+1195 EPVLKLLSLPQKPGT
-1201 LPLPGKPSAL
+1201 LPLNAD
-1211 QLNSED
+1211 D

-1233 ISLASRTGVR
+1233 ISLASATGVR
-1243 LVLLGRSD
+1243 LVVLGRSD
-1251 PAKDEELARNL
+1251 PARDAELARNL
-1262 ERMTALDIKFRYEQ
+1262 ARMKALGIKFRYAQ

-1284 VSWTIRGIIDEFGP
+1284 VSWTMRGIMEEFGP
-1298 VTAFLHGAGANV
+1298 VTVFLHGAGANV

-1319 KAIRQTFAPKVD
+1319 KAIRHTFAPKVD
-1331 GARNILAEIDPAKL
+1331 GAKNILAEIDPAKL
-1345 RLFVSFGS
+1345 RLFISFGS

-1360 QGEADYAIANET
+1360 HGEADYALANET
-1372 LRRITETWQTQHP
+1372 LRRITETWQAQHP
-1385 HCKCLAIEWSI
+1385 HCKCLTVEWSI

-1407 RVEALLRQGI
+1407 RVDALLRQGI

-1423 EGLQVMNELLV
+1423 EGLQVLNDLLV
-1434 QDLPVTSVVVG
+1434 HDLPVTSVVAG

-1450 LPTLKTIEPE
+1450 LPTLKTAEPE

-1465 FLEKKQVYVPGVE
+1465 FLEKKLVYVAGVE

-1489 DPYLNDHIYQGH
+1489 DPYLKDHVYQGQC
-1501 RLFPSVMG
+1501 LFPSVMG
-1509 LEGMAQ
+1509 LEAMAQ

-1527 AFEAVEL
+1527 VFENVRF
-1534 NRPIVASA
+1534 NRPIVVAE
-1542 DSSTTIRIAALKCAP
+1542 DSSTRIRIAALKRSP
-1557 DEIDVVVRCE
+1557 GEIDVVVRCE
-1567 ATGFSVDH
+1567 TTGFNLEH
-1575 FKATC
+1575 FSATC
-1580 TFGQQASSEVRTLAK
+1580 TFAKRETEARSLAK
-1595 NTLGKDKTCA
+1595 STISRDKTCSN
-1605 TLLPAEHLYRKI
+1605 LLPAEHLYRSI

-1622 RFERVESYRQLRA
+1622 RFERLESYRRLRA

-1641 IRSQTTGD
+1641 IRSQSGGD
-1649 WFSSYLPGDLLLGDP
+1649 WFSSYLPADLLLGDP
-1664 GVRDASMHG
+1664 GARDASLHG

-1688 DRITIFS
+1688 ERITIS
-1695 TLRNTGTVLLRARE
+1695 RAERNMPIVLLRARE
-1709 KAREGKRFIYDLDVA
+1709 RARDGKRFIYDLEIA
-1724 TESGEIL
+1724 AESGKVL

-1747 SEHNWVDSLLEAYVE
+1747 SQHHWSESLLEAYIE
-1762 RRLDELLPRANI
+1762 RRLDELLPGTGI

-1784 RSRTRSNRA
+1784 RGRTRSNRA
-1793 IRKCSSTRSVYRR
+1793 IRKCSGTRNVYRR
-1806 PDGRPLIA
+1806 PDGRPLVA
-1814 GDLTVSASHDDDLTV
+1814 GDLTVSASHDDDVTV
-1829 AIAGRGNL
+1829 AIAGRGHL
-1837 GCDIEPIVERE
+1837 GCDIEPVVERE
-1848 TALWRELLTPQAY
+1848 SARWRDLLGPKAY

-1868 TQSGESESTAATRVW
+1868 AQSGESESTAATRVW
-1883 TIVESLK
+1883 TILESIK
-1890 KAGAS
+1890 KAGAN
-1895 VTAATVLDSI
+1895 VTAPAMLDSI
-1905 VGDGWIA
+1905 TGDGWA
-1912 LRSGEFR
+1912 LLQSGDFR
-1919 IASFVAKLGDSGKQ
+1919 IASFVATLGEAGKSL
-1933 VALTFCNRTAIAPI
+1933 ALTFCHRAAVIPVGA
-1947 GNLMRKQIAAVGR
+1947 LMRTQVAATVW

>member
-1 MTDSIAIVGMACRY
+1 MACRY

-27 VLAQRQAFRRIPSE
+27 VLAQRQAFRRIPPE
-41 RLRLEDYFEKNRSK
+41 RLRLEDYFEKNRNK
-55 PDTTYSSQ
+55 PDTTYSAQ

-108 NGESLKRETTGAVV
+108 NGERLKRETTGVVV

-128 DFSRATSMRLRWPF
+128 DFSRSTVMRLRWPF
-142 VRRVVESQLMT
+142 VRRVVENELAN
-153 DEWTPERRHEFLNRL
+153 DEEWTSERRHEFLNRL
-168 GESYKAPF
+168 GDSYKAPF
-176 APVGEETLAGMLS
+176 PPVGEETLAGMLS

-223 CSLLAAGDLDV
+223 CSLLAAGDLDTAV
-234 ALAGGVDISLDPF
+234 AGGVDLSIDPF

-287 RDAVAKGRRIYAVIR
+287 RDAVAKGRRIYAMIR

-351 VGDQTEV
+351 VGDQTEI
-358 TALSKVISK
+358 TALSRVISK

-372 PKNGSRAG
+372 QANGARAS

-405 AVHSQILPPTS
+405 AVHRQILPPAS

-426 SESAVLRTLSEAEL
+426 SESSVLRVLSEAEL
-440 WPTNSYLRAGVSGLG
+440 WPANSYLRAGVSGLG

-478 KEKTLVSSAQ
+478 KEKTLCASAQ
-488 DVEVFFL
+488 DAEVFFL

-502 LRETIHHLLT
+502 LRETIRHLLN
-512 FAPRI
+512 FAARI

-523 DLAATLEAELEVSTI
+523 DLAATLAEQLQVSTI
-538 RAAIVANSPAQLADR
+538 RAAIVAGTPAQLADR
-553 LKQLDAL
+553 LKQLENL
-560 LDTDQTTHLD
+560 LETDQTTHLD
-570 IEKGIHLSTETARP
+570 IEKGIHLGTETTKPPR
-584 SKIGFLFPG
+584 IGFLFPG

-602 GLFWRRFEFLRD
+602 GLFKRRFEFLRD
-614 LFERQT
+614 LFDGHT
-620 NAAEVADTGVAQ
+620 NGVEVANTGVAQ

-644 TMKALGIEADV
+644 TLKALGIDGDI
-655 AVGHSLGEIAALCWA
+655 AVGHSLGEIAALGWA
-670 GAIDEETL
+670 GAISEDAL

-693 GPTGTMVSINAA
+693 GPTGTMVSINAT
-705 QPKVE
+705 QQKVQT
-710 SLLNGDEIVI
+710 LLNGDDIVI

-727 HIVLSG
+727 HTVLSG
-733 DAPSVASFVARAQAE
+733 DAPSVASFVARAQGE
-748 SLTAIMVPVSHAF
+748 GLTAIMVPVSHAF
-761 HSPLMAPCV
+761 HSHLMAPCV
-770 SKVANFLKRESFGEL
+770 KKVASFLKRESFGEL
-785 QRPVVSTVTGNVLTG
+785 LRPVVSTVTGNVLTG
-800 NEDLRQLLARQI
+800 NEDLRQLLTRQI
-812 TAPVLFLD
+812 TAPVLFMD
-820 AAEQAAKDVD
+820 AAERAARDVD
-830 LLIEVGA
+830 LLIEIGA

-846 NFVDKPVI
+846 IFVDKPVV

-862 FHGLLNAVGA
+862 FTGLLNAAGA
-872 AFALGVNVNHRALF
+872 AFALGVNINHEALF
-886 ENRFT
+886 ENRFI
-891 HQFNL
+891 HEFDL

-908 NAPVIDED
+908 NVPVLGDD
-916 HAVAQ
+916 HAEPQ
-921 VVEEPLI
+921 IVEEPSLETT
-928 DAALKVEPSIPTNG
+928 LKVEPSFTTTNG
-942 NGNGNGNGH
+942 NGT
-951 GAHSPLEVFR
+951 HSPLEVFR
-961 GLVAERLELSPDD
+961 QLVAERLELPPED

-991 VTQLISEVSKRLG
+991 VTQLITELSKRLG
-1004 MSAPAAPT
+1004 MPAPAAPT

-1018 VAAVAKAIEELRST
+1018 IGAVGQAIEELRST
-1032 DVAAV
+1032 DVAPA
-1037 DTSFQIAGVD
+1037 DTSLQLAGVD

-1055 ELVEAPL
+1055 ELVETPL
-1062 RRSKSKQ
+1062 QRTNSKPQ
-1069 QAGKWQVFGAADCA
+1069 TGRWQVFGAADCSL
-1083 IKDAVQQAFDASQIG
+1083 KDPLQQALDASQIG
-1098 SGICLILPEYDE
+1098 PGICLILPEYDE

-1123 FQETPGAKFVLVQ
+1123 FQEALAAKFVLVQ
-1136 HRGIGASFIR
+1136 HGGVGAAFIR

-1152 PNATVCIVKVP
+1152 PNATVCFVNVP
-1163 VKDERAV
+1163 ANDARAV
-1170 KWIIA
+1170 ERIVA
-1175 EATAANGYTEAHYD
+1175 EAGSASGYVEAHYD
-1189 YPGTRR
+1189 DAGTRR
-1195 EPILKV
+1195 EPILKLLAAPEKLLSTTEKGA
-1201 LPLPGKPSAL
+1201 LPLNAD
-1211 QLNSED
+1211 D

-1233 ISLASRTGVR
+1233 ISLASTTGVR

-1251 PAKDEELARNL
+1251 PAKDDELAGNL
-1262 ERMTALDIKFRYEQ
+1262 ARMKALDLKFRYEQ
-1276 VDVTSQKQ
+1276 VDVTSQTQ
-1284 VSWTIRGIIDEFGP
+1284 VRSTLRGIVDEFGP

-1345 RLFVSFGS
+1345 RLFVGFGS

-1360 QGEADYAIANET
+1360 QGEADYALANET
-1372 LRRITETWQTQHP
+1372 LRRITETWQARHP
-1385 HCKCLAIEWSI
+1385 HCKCLTVEWSI

-1407 RVEALLRQGI
+1407 RVDALLRQGI

-1423 EGLQVMNELLV
+1423 EGLHVMNDLLIR
-1434 QDLPVTSVVVG
+1434 DLPVTSVVVG

-1450 LPTLKTIEPE
+1450 LPTLKTVEPE

-1465 FLEKKQVYVPGVE
+1465 FLEKKLVYVAGVE
-1478 LIVDAE
+1478 LIVEAE

-1489 DPYLNDHIYQGH
+1489 DPYLKDHVYQGQC
-1501 RLFPSVMG
+1501 LFPSVMG
-1509 LEGMAQ
+1509 LEAMAQ
-1515 VSMALMETDQLP
+1515 VSKALGETEQLP
-1527 AFEAVEL
+1527 VFENVKF
-1534 NRPIVASA
+1534 NRPIVVSE
-1542 DSSTTIRIAALKCAP
+1542 DSSTRIRIASLKRSAN
-1557 DEIDVVVRCE
+1557 EIDIVVRCE
-1567 ATGFSVDH
+1567 TTGFNVDH
-1575 FKATC
+1575 FSATC
-1580 TFGQQASSEVRTLAK
+1580 TFAK
-1595 NTLGKDKTCA
+1595 QDKTEARSLTKNAIGKDKTCSN
-1605 TLLPAEHLYRKI
+1605 LLPAEHLYRNI

-1622 RFERVESYRQLRA
+1622 RFERLESYRQLRA

-1641 IRSQTTGD
+1641 IRSQSGGD
-1649 WFSSYLPGDLLLGDP
+1649 WFSSYLPADLLLGDP
-1664 GVRDASMHG
+1664 GARDASLHG

-1688 DRITIFS
+1688 ERITIS
-1695 TLRNTGTVLLRARE
+1695 AAERNAPIVLLRARE
-1709 KAREGKRFIYDLDVA
+1709 RAREGKRFIYDIEIA
-1724 TESGEIL
+1724 AESGTVL

-1747 SEHNWVDSLLEAYVE
+1747 SEHNWVESLLEAYVE
-1762 RRLDELLPRANI
+1762 RRLDELLPNAGLRI
-1774 RVAFDNGPEG
+1774 AFDNGPEG
-1784 RSRTRSNRA
+1784 RGRTRSNRA
-1793 IRKCSSTRSVYRR
+1793 IRKCSGTRNVYRR
-1806 PDGRPLIA
+1806 PDGRPLVS
-1814 GDLTVSASHDDDLTV
+1814 GDLTVSAAHDDDVTV
-1829 AIAGRGNL
+1829 AVAGRGHL
-1837 GCDIEPIVERE
+1837 GCDIEPVVERE
-1848 TALWRELLTPQAY
+1848 SASWRDLLGPQAY
-1861 ELARLIA
+1861 DLARLISD
-1868 TQSGESESTAATRVW
+1868 QSGEPESTAATRVW
-1883 TIVESLK
+1883 TTLESIK
-1890 KAGAS
+1890 KAGAN
-1895 VTAATVLDSI
+1895 VTATTMLDSI
-1905 VGDGWIA
+1905 AGDGWV
-1912 LRSGEFR
+1912 LLQSGDLR
-1919 IASFVAKLGDSGKQ
+1919 IASFVARLGDSGKLL
-1933 VALTFCNRTAIAPI
+1933 ALTFCHRTAVTPI
-1947 GNLMRKQIAAVGR
+1947 GNLMLTQLAAMVP

>member
-27 VLAQRQAFRRIPSE
+27 VLAQRQAFRRIPPE
-41 RLRLEDYFEKNRSK
+41 RLRLEDYFEKNRNK

-69 FEFDRQRYRVA
+69 FEFDRQRYRVP

-108 NGESLKRETTGAVV
+108 NGERLKRETTGVVV

-128 DFSRATSMRLRWPF
+128 DFSRATVMRLRWPF
-142 VRRVVESQLMT
+142 VRRVVENELAN
-153 DEWTPERRHEFLNRL
+153 DEWMAERRHSFLNRL

-176 APVGEETLAGMLS
+176 PPVGEETLAGMLS

-223 CSLLAAGDLDV
+223 CSLLASADLDV
-234 ALAGGVDISLDPF
+234 AVAGGVDLSLDPF

-287 RDAVAKGRRIYAVIR
+287 RDAVAKGRRIYAMIR

-351 VGDQTEV
+351 VGDQTEM
-358 TALSKVISK
+358 TALSRVISK
-367 RKNGL
+367 PKNGL
-372 PKNGSRAG
+372 LANGARAG

-394 AGVAGLIKAVM
+394 AGIAGLIKAVM

-426 SESAVLRTLSEAEL
+426 SESSVLRVLSEAEL

-478 KEKTLVSSAQ
+478 KEKTLSASAQ
-488 DVEVFFL
+488 DAEVFFL

-502 LRETIHHLLT
+502 LRETIRYLLT
-512 FAPRI
+512 FAARI

-523 DLAATLEAELEVSTI
+523 DLAATLEGQLQVSTI
-538 RAAIVANSPAQLADR
+538 RAAIVASTPAQLADR
-553 LKQLDAL
+553 LKQLETL
-560 LDTDQTTHLD
+560 LETDQTTHLD
-570 IEKGIHLSTETARP
+570 IEKGIHFGTEAIKPPR
-584 SKIGFLFPG
+584 IGFLFPG

-602 GLFWRRFEFLRD
+602 GLFKRRFEFLRD
-614 LFERQT
+614 LFDGQT
-620 NAAEVADTGVAQ
+620 NGEEVANTGVAQ

-644 TMKALGIEADV
+644 TMKALGIDADI

-670 GAIDEETL
+670 GAISDDTL
-678 LRIGEARGAAMMEIP
+678 LRIGEARSAAMMEISA
-693 GPTGTMVSINAA
+693 PTGTMVSINAT
-705 QPKVE
+705 QQKVQT
-710 SLLNGDEIVI
+710 LLNGDDIVI

-727 HIVLSG
+727 HTVLSG
-733 DAPSVASFVARAQAE
+733 DAPSVASLVARAQGE
-748 SLTAIMVPVSHAF
+748 GLTAIMMPVSHAF
-761 HSPLMAPCV
+761 HSHLMAPCV
-770 SKVANFLKRESFGEL
+770 TKVASFLKRESFGEL
-785 QRPVVSTVTGNVLTG
+785 LRPVVSTVTGNVLTG

-812 TAPVLFLD
+812 TAPVLFMD
-820 AAEQAAKDVD
+820 AAERASRDVD
-830 LLIEVGA
+830 LLIEIGA
-837 GRILGGLVK
+837 GKILGGLVK
-846 NFVDKPVI
+846 TFIDKPVV
-854 SLDAGGQS
+854 SLNAGGQS
-862 FHGLLNAVGA
+862 FTGLLNAAGV
-872 AFALGVNVNHRALF
+872 AFALGVNINHHALF
-886 ENRFT
+886 ENRFI
-891 HQFNL
+891 HEFNL

-908 NAPVIDED
+908 NVPVLGDDRAEPQI
-916 HAVAQ
+916 
-921 VVEEPLI
+921 VEEPSLETT
-928 DAALKVEPSIPTNG
+928 LKVEPSFTTNG
-942 NGNGNGNGH
+942 NGTQ
-951 GAHSPLEVFR
+951 SPLEVFR
-961 GLVAERLELSPDD
+961 WLVAERLELSPED

-991 VTQLISEVSKRLG
+991 VTQLIAELSKRLG

-1018 VAAVAKAIEELRST
+1018 IAAVGQAIEELRST
-1032 DVAAV
+1032 DVAPA
-1037 DTSFQIAGVD
+1037 DASLQLAGVD
-1047 TWVRTFNV
+1047 TWVRAFKV
-1055 ELVEAPL
+1055 ELVETPL
-1062 RRSKSKQ
+1062 QRSNSKPQ
-1069 QAGKWQVFGAADCA
+1069 KGRWQVFGAADCSL
-1083 IKDAVQQAFDASQIG
+1083 KDPLQQALDASQIG
-1098 SGICLILPEYDE
+1098 PGICLILPEYDE

-1123 FQETPGAKFVLVQ
+1123 LQETPAAEFVLVQ
-1136 HRGIGASFIR
+1136 HGGVGAAFVR

-1152 PNATVCIVKVP
+1152 PNATVCVVNVP
-1163 VKDERAV
+1163 ANDARAV
-1170 KWIIA
+1170 EWIVA
-1175 EATAANGYTEAHYD
+1175 EAGSAGGYGEAHYD
-1189 YPGTRR
+1189 DAGTRR
-1195 EPILKV
+1195 EPILK
-1201 LPLPGKPSAL
+1201 LLSPPQQPGAL
-1211 QLNSED
+1211 QLNSDD

-1233 ISLASRTGVR
+1233 ISLASTTGVR

-1251 PAKDEELARNL
+1251 PAKDDELARNL
-1262 ERMTALDIKFRYEQ
+1262 ARMNALDIKFRYEQ

-1284 VSWTIRGIIDEFGP
+1284 VSWTLRGIVDEFGP

-1319 KAIRQTFAPKVD
+1319 QAIRQTFAPKVD
-1331 GARNILAEIDPAKL
+1331 GARNILAEIDPSKL
-1345 RLFVSFGS
+1345 RLFIGFGS

-1360 QGEADYAIANET
+1360 QGEADYALANET
-1372 LRRITETWQTQHP
+1372 LRRITETWQAQHP
-1385 HCKCLAIEWSI
+1385 HCKCLAVEWSI

-1407 RVEALLRQGI
+1407 RVDALLRQGI

-1423 EGLQVMNELLV
+1423 QGLQVLNDLLV

-1450 LPTLKTIEPE
+1450 LPTLKTVEPE

-1465 FLEKKQVYVPGVE
+1465 FLEKKLVYVAGVE

-1489 DPYLNDHIYQGH
+1489 DPYLKDHVYQGQC
-1501 RLFPSVMG
+1501 LFPSVMG
-1509 LEGMAQ
+1509 LEAMAQ
-1515 VSMALMETDQLP
+1515 VSMALMETDQVP
-1527 AFEAVEL
+1527 VFEDVQF
-1534 NRPIVASA
+1534 NRPIVVSE
-1542 DSSTTIRIAALKCAP
+1542 DSSTRIRIAALKRSS

-1567 ATGFSVDH
+1567 TTGFNVEH
-1575 FKATC
+1575 FSATC
-1580 TFGQQASSEVRTLAK
+1580 TFAKPDKTEARSLAK
-1595 NTLGKDKTCA
+1595 NAISKDKTCSN
-1605 TLLPAEHLYRKI
+1605 LLPAEHLYRNI

-1622 RFERVESYRQLRA
+1622 RFERLESYRQLRA

-1641 IRSQTTGD
+1641 IRSQIGGD
-1649 WFSSYLPGDLLLGDP
+1649 WFSSYLPADLLLGDP
-1664 GVRDASMHG
+1664 GARDASLHG

-1688 DRITIFS
+1688 ERITIS
-1695 TLRNTGTVLLRARE
+1695 AAERNRPIVLLRARE
-1709 KAREGKRFIYDLDVA
+1709 RAREGKRFIYDLEIA
-1724 TESGEIL
+1724 AESGEVL

-1736 LSLHPVEAIQL
+1736 LSLHPVEAIQM
-1747 SEHNWVDSLLEAYVE
+1747 SEHHWVESLLEAYIE
-1762 RRLDELLPRANI
+1762 RRLDELLPSAGI

-1784 RSRTRSNRA
+1784 RGRIRSNRA
-1793 IRKCSSTRSVYRR
+1793 IRKCSGTRDVYRR
-1806 PDGRPLIA
+1806 PDGRPLVA
-1814 GDLTVSASHDDDLTV
+1814 GDLTVSASHDNDVTV
-1829 AIAGRGNL
+1829 AIAGRGRL
-1837 GCDIEPIVERE
+1837 GCDIEPVVERE
-1848 TALWRELLTPQAY
+1848 PALWRDLLGPQAH

-1868 TQSGESESTAATRVW
+1868 AQSGESESTAATRVW
-1883 TIVESLK
+1883 TIRESIK
-1890 KAGAS
+1890 KAGAN
-1895 VTAATVLDSI
+1895 VTATTMLDSI
-1905 VGDGWIA
+1905 VGDGWV
-1912 LRSGEFR
+1912 LLQSGDFR
-1919 IASFVAKLGDSGKQ
+1919 IASFVASLGDSGKLL
-1933 VALTFCNRTAIAPI
+1933 ALTFCNRAAVTPI
-1947 GNLMRKQIAAVGR
+1947 GNLIRTQIAAVLR